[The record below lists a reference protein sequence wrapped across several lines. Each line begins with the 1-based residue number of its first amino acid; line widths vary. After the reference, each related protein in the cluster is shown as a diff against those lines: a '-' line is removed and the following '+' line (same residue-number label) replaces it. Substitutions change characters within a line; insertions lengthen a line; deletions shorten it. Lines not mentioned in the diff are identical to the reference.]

1 MASKKEQPSDIFI
14 ERGDSYIDGRRIS
27 IEDDS
32 LSGKS
37 EKRKR
42 TSRKAI
48 ANFLYNPR
56 KQTVLGRDAL
66 NWGK

>member
-1 MASKKEQPSDIFI
+1 MASKNVQASDIFI
-14 ERGDSYIDGRRIS
+14 ERGDSNVDGRRSS